1 VKHRRAFTLIEL
13 QVGPAFQPDGHFER
27 LAQQVPAR
35 ATGRKSPAGK
45 PDLREAF
52 TLIEL
57 LVVIAIIAVLV
68 GLLLPA
74 VQKVRMAAMRVQ
86 CANNLKQIGL
96 AMAMYCD
103 DHGGAFPLIS
113 DNASDFDT
121 AWVSTLKPYM
131 ENVGKMYI
139 CPADPR
145 GAVRGQAVPQG
156 TSYVMNEYLNV
167 GTDSAEKRQYLA
179 STSQTFAV
187 FTSSDQQGAGWS
199 ADHVHSRLWFLPRG
213 PDGHEWARVIGV
225 AGIQPD
231 RFHGNIDKPPNYTLN
246 HTGGVSNYLY
256 VDGHVEAIPA
266 AQIKQWA
273 DGNVNFAKPPQ

>member
-1 VKHRRAFTLIEL
+1 VYKNRRA
-13 QVGPAFQPDGHFER
+13 G
-27 LAQQVPAR
+27 
-35 ATGRKSPAGK
+35 
-45 PDLREAF
+45 F

-57 LVVIAIIAVLV
+57 LVVIAIIAILI

-96 AMAMYCD
+96 AITMYCD
-103 DHGGAFPLIS
+103 DHDGAFPLIS
-113 DNASDFDT
+113 DNALDYDS
-121 AWVSTLKPYM
+121 AWVFTLKPYM
-131 ENVGKMYI
+131 EKVGKTYI
-139 CPADPR
+139 CPNDPKGSIR
-145 GAVRGQAVPQG
+145 LLASPQG

-167 GTDSAEKRQYLA
+167 GTDSAEKRQKLS

-199 ADHVHSRLWFLPRG
+199 ADHVHSRQWFIPRG
-213 PDGHEWARVIGV
+213 PDGHEWARIIGV

-231 RFHGNIDKPPNYTLN
+231 RFYGTIDKPPNYTLD
-246 HTGGVSNYLY
+246 HTGGISNYLF

-266 AQIKQWA
+266 TQIKQWA
-273 DGNVNFAKPPQ
+273 DSNVNFAKPPQ